1 MPYASLGGH
10 RFYYE
15 IGGEG
20 ESVLLLHGSL
30 ADADLLEAPATAVAS
45 GFRALR
51 LDRRGQ
57 GRSSDAPEPLSLAD
71 EAKELAS
78 LLDWFSTEKV
88 HLLTHD
94 DGAEVAIQFALD
106 FPIRTL
112 SLVLLAPT
120 LEGFPWSADAAA
132 RRRDLLVACERNLK
146 HAIEEVVLTS
156 PAFAVAKETEG
167 LFDRIATIYRRARFG
182 GGARGRPV
190 HAGPVQAA
198 RLREIRSR
206 TAVLVGDREEPE
218 RLRCAAA
225 IVQGIPGAEGMT
237 FAGTSRFLH
246 MEDSR
251 HIMRRLTDFY
261 IPPEE

>member
-1 MPYASLGGH
+1 MPYTNLGGR

-15 IGGEG
+15 VGGEG
-20 ESVLLLHGSL
+20 ETVLLLHGSL
-30 ADADLLEAPATAVAS
+30 ADADILGAPASAISS
-45 GFRALR
+45 GFRTLR
-51 LDRRGQ
+51 LDRRGH

-78 LLDWFSTEKV
+78 LLDWFSTEKA
-88 HLLTHD
+88 HLLAHD

-106 FPIRTL
+106 FPVRTL

-120 LEGFPWSADAAA
+120 LEGFPWSADAMA
-132 RRRDLLVACERNLK
+132 RRRDLLAACELNLAN
-146 HAIEEVVLTS
+146 AIEEHVLSS
-156 PAFAVAKETEG
+156 PDFAVAKETDG
-167 LFDRIATIYRRARFG
+167 LFDRLAAIYRRARLAG
-182 GGARGRPV
+182 GSRERPP
-190 HAGPVQAA
+190 HSGPTQAA
-198 RLREIRSR
+198 RLGEIRAR
-206 TAVLVGDREEPE
+206 TAVLVGDREKSE

-225 IVQGIPGAEGMT
+225 IVQGIHGAEGMT

-246 MEDSR
+246 MEDPR